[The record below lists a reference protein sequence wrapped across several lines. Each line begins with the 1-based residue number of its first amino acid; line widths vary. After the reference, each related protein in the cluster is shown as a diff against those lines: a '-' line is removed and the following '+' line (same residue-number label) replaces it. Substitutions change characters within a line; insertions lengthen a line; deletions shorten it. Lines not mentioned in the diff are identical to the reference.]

1 VIKFGN
7 PNRDYQSKARRRVVC
22 RSQSSAVR
30 ALILAPRRLDQPIT
44 TRVMIALWLA
54 FKLGWVARSW
64 MCKVLHMPKVH
75 HKNMAAYF

>member
-1 VIKFGN
+1 MTSRFSYGMKHYRGIFLQVIKFGN

-54 FKLGWVARSW
+54 FKLGRVARS
-64 MCKVLHMPKVH
+64 
-75 HKNMAAYF
+75 